1 MRCGVLGCTVIKKLR
16 RTTETV
22 YLYELYAAASSA
34 CCSCAEIYV
43 QTRSLERPT
52 LVQYLILRSDSI
64 HLLAVLQMG
73 VT

>member
-34 CCSCAEIYV
+34 CCSCAEIYF
-43 QTRSLERPT
+43 QSISRKRPT
-52 LVQYLILRSDSI
+52 LVQYLIVRSDWT

-73 VT
+73 IR